1 MRQFSVYF
9 HFTNETYKKCEIESE
24 SRAELIHKIEESKW
38 FEDGE
43 CIINLENVTYIK
55 IKEKN
60 TAVRN
65 TTQRV
70 L

>member
-1 MRQFSVYF
+1 MGQFSVYF
-9 HFTNETYKKCEIESE
+9 HFTNGTYKKCDIESE
-24 SRAELIHKIEESKW
+24 SHAELIHKIEESKW

-65 TTQRV
+65 ITPRV